1 MHQSSQQ
8 NGIVTKRRES
18 KRANFFLAPVFCL
31 SILAVAGSPAIANQW
46 SYPGD
51 PGFVATSPAQL
62 PAAKASWETSEYG
75 NYTGVNP
82 STGGTTVTLPWQ
94 LVSVNASTAYA
105 LGYYGQGVTLGMMD
119 SGYRPTH
126 EAFQTSLI
134 ESVHSGGVYATSGFS
149 YRTPT
154 PGNPF
159 TAGQPFVVDGDQA
172 RTSDYSHGTGM
183 LGVVSGKR
191 DGLSNQQGIA
201 FASKIFIAKTG
212 GSDNQSHGPFHDYVY
227 FHTGHQALVAGH
239 QALVAAG
246 AKAIN
251 ESWGQFVQTLDR
263 TRYDGRGNDL
273 GVNGNLANAYEVQ
286 GKDSAN
292 PTVNAGPIP
301 NEFLKDLEY
310 QFFLFKKFYLPGGEQ
325 YNPNYPG
332 LSFMDAIWD
341 AIKDSGTVDV
351 RSSGNNDWSNPY
363 YRPAYPF
370 FHPEAENQWIAVGGV
385 QPPTAAVPE
394 YTKQYAFNEAGL
406 AKWWVVST
414 PSNNVRTSSST
425 TDTSYSNSS
434 GTSPATPVATASM
447 GVLLSRYPNMTAMQV
462 REVMFTTANNRM
474 SDGVRFLGTG
484 QTSPSGASIAWT
496 APDGLPD
503 ERWGWGMPDLAKGM
517 YGPGQFLTPMV
528 YNMSKAPVDVWA
540 NDISQIAIKQRESE
554 DKQWLANYQAQGIA
568 MAGEFSPNVL
578 NPDGTLKPQ
587 AFMLLSILDDPVIPS
602 LTNGHPE
609 MYDKVPYEDALAW
622 RKEWMDARAA
632 YIQNKIDHGL
642 YTARLTKSGAG
653 TLFLTGNNTYAGGST
668 VTGGKLSIVGT
679 NSSGVTLTSGGT
691 LGGTGTVMGAII
703 VLNGGG
709 LWPGVT
715 AAEAAAITQV
725 NANVTV
731 TPGDVLRTGTAK
743 IGTGGGFAATL
754 KASGVSSRLVATG
767 VVALG
772 GNLFLDVATVP
783 NQGDVYTLIEAGSIL
798 GTFAGLPEGA
808 LLNASGQQY
817 RISYQGNRVTI
828 TAT

>member
-1 MHQSSQQ
+1 MNQPGQQ
-8 NGIVTKRRES
+8 NGIVTKRHQS
-18 KRANFFLAPVFCL
+18 HGINLSPVRIACL
-31 SILAVAGSPAIANQW
+31 SLLIFAGSTASANQW

-62 PAAKASWETSEYG
+62 PAAIASWQTPEYG
-75 NYTGVNP
+75 NYTGVDP
-82 STGGTTVTLPWQ
+82 STGGTAVTLPWQ
-94 LVSVNASTAYA
+94 LTAVNASTAYA

-134 ESVHSGGVYATSGFS
+134 ESVHSSGVYATSGFS

-159 TAGQPFVVDGDQA
+159 TAGAPFVVDGDQA

-183 LGVVSGKR
+183 LGV
-191 DGLSNQQGIA
+191 L
-201 FASKIFIAKTG
+201 
-212 GSDNQSHGPFHDYVY
+212 
-227 FHTGHQALVAGH
+227 AGH

-263 TRYDGRGNDL
+263 SRFDGLGNDL
-273 GVNGNLANAYEVQ
+273 GVGGNLANGYELK
-286 GKDSAN
+286 GKDSTSA
-292 PTVNAGPIP
+292 TSNASPIP

-351 RSSGNNDWSNPY
+351 RSAGNNDWSNPY

-385 QPPTAAVPE
+385 QPPTAAIPE
-394 YTKQYAFNEAGL
+394 YTKQFGFNEAGL

-425 TDTSYSNSS
+425 NDTAYSNSS

-447 GVLLSRYPNMTAMQV
+447 GILLSRYPNMTPKQA
-462 REVMFTTANNRM
+462 REVMFTTANNKM

-503 ERWGWGMPDLAKGM
+503 DRWGWGIPDLAKGM

-528 YNMSKAPVDVWA
+528 YDMSKAPVDVWS

-554 DKQWLANYQAQGIA
+554 DRQWLANYQAQGIA

-578 NPDGTLKPQ
+578 NPDGTLNPQ
-587 AFMLLSILDDPVIPS
+587 AFMLQGILNDPYIQA

-609 MYDKVPYEDALAW
+609 MYDKVPYADALKW

-632 YIQNKIDHGL
+632 YIQDKIDSGL
-642 YTARLTKSGAG
+642 YRASLTKSGTG

-679 NSSGVTLTSGGT
+679 NSSGVTISNGGT
-691 LGGTGTVMGAII
+691 LGGTGTVTGLIAVM
-703 VLNGGG
+703 NGGS
-709 LWPGVT
+709 L
-715 AAEAAAITQV
+715 
-725 NANVTV
+725 
-731 TPGDVLRTGTAK
+731 
-743 IGTGGGFAATL
+743 
-754 KASGVSSRLVATG
+754 
-767 VVALG
+767 
-772 GNLFLDVATVP
+772 
-783 NQGDVYTLIEAGSIL
+783 
-798 GTFAGLPEGA
+798 
-808 LLNASGQQY
+808 
-817 RISYQGNRVTI
+817 
-828 TAT
+828 

>member
-1 MHQSSQQ
+1 MHQPSQQ
-8 NGIVTKRRES
+8 NVIATKRRQS
-18 KRANFFLAPVFCL
+18 KGAKSFLAPVVCL
-31 SILAVAGSPAIANQW
+31 SLLVVAASSASANQW

-51 PGFVATSPAQL
+51 PGFVATSPQDL
-62 PAAKASWETSEYG
+62 PAAIASWQTPEYG
-75 NYTGVNP
+75 NYTGVDP
-82 STGGTTVTLPWQ
+82 STGGTAVTLPWQ
-94 LVSVNASTAYA
+94 LTAVNASTAYA

-126 EAFQTSLI
+126 EAFQTALI
-134 ESVHSGGVYATSGFS
+134 NSVRAGGIYATSGFS

-159 TAGQPFVVDGDQA
+159 TAGTQFVVDGDQA

-191 DGLSNQQGIA
+191 DGLSQQQGIA
-201 FASKIFIAKTG
+201 FASNIFIAKTG

-227 FHTGHQALVAGH
+227 FHTGHQALVA
-239 QALVAAG
+239 AG
-246 AKAIN
+246 AQAIN

-263 TRYDGRGNDL
+263 SRYDGRGNDL
-273 GVNGNLANAYEVQ
+273 GVNGNLANGYELQ
-286 GKDSAN
+286 GKDSASA
-292 PTVNAGPIP
+292 TSNAASIP
-301 NEFLKDLEY
+301 NEYLKDLEY

-370 FHPEAENQWIAVGGV
+370 FHPQAENQWIAVGGV

-394 YTKQYAFNEAGL
+394 YTKQYGYNEAGL

-414 PSNNVRTSSST
+414 PSNNVRTSSSSS
-425 TDTSYSNSS
+425 DTAYSNSS

-447 GVLLSRYPNMTAMQV
+447 GVLLSRYPNMTAKQA
-462 REVMFTTANNRM
+462 REVMFTTANNKM
-474 SDGVRFLGTG
+474 SDGVRFLGAG

-503 ERWGWGMPDLAKGM
+503 ERWGWGMPDLDKGM

-528 YNMSKAPVDVWA
+528 YNASKAPVDIWS

-554 DKQWLANYQAQGIA
+554 DKQWLASYKAQGIA

-587 AFMLLSILDDPVIPS
+587 AFMLLSILDDPAIQA

-609 MYDKVPYEDALAW
+609 MYDKVPYADALAW

-632 YIQNKIDHGL
+632 YIQDKIDRGL
-642 YTARLTKSGAG
+642 YTASLTKSGAG
-653 TLFLTGNNTYAGGST
+653 TLFLTGNNTYAGGTT
-668 VTGGKLSIVGT
+668 VAGGKLSIVGT
-679 NSSGVTLTSGGT
+679 NSSGVTIASGGT
-691 LGGTGTVMGAII
+691 LGGTGTVTGQIA
-703 VLNGGG
+703 VLSGGS

-715 AAEAAAITQV
+715 AAEAAGIKGVLADV
-725 NANVTV
+725 VV
-731 TPGDVLRTGTAK
+731 PPGDVLRAGVAK
-743 IGTGGGFAATL
+743 IGLGGRFVATL
-754 KASGVSSRLVATG
+754 RAGGASSRLTATG
-767 VVALG
+767 AVALG
-772 GNLFLDVATVP
+772 GNLFLDVAAAANP
-783 NQGDVYTLIEAGSIL
+783 GDVYTLIQAGSIL
-798 GTFAGLPEGA
+798 GTFAGLPEGT
-808 LLNASGQQY
+808 LLTANGRQY
-817 RISYQGNRVTI
+817 RISYQGSRVTL